1 MSNCFVYSSKY
12 TFSRES
18 VESVAKTNPG
28 DGSKRLYGDVTFI
41 HDGSDIDGV
50 HPDAVRGQQKKPS
63 KKATVE
69 DVEDEYSDS
78 AIRRY
83 SKKASINSIIED
95 NEDDDDND
103 EMSYLED
110 TEARG

>member
-1 MSNCFVYSSKY
+1 MCDDLNHHY
-12 TFSRES
+12 SRES

-50 HPDAVRGQQKKPS
+50 HPDVLRGQHKKFN

-69 DVEDEYSDS
+69 EVEDESDDW
-78 AIRRY
+78 AIKRNG
-83 SKKASINSIIED
+83 KKPSINSIIED
-95 NEDDDDND
+95 NKDDDNE